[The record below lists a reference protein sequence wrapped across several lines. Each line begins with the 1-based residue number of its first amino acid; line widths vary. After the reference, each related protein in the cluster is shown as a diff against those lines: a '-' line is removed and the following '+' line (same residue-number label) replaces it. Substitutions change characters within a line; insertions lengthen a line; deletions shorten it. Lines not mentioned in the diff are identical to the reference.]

1 VDALLMGILRADPG
15 LAGVDVGTRIP
26 YEMPLPYVM
35 ARRSAGS
42 SVHPR
47 FLDAALVDVQ
57 VWARSETQAEALS
70 QTARDVLFLASRSPQ
85 VVVPGIGYI
94 SSFEESSAPAELP
107 SDTADEDTYRY
118 QGSYWLRVRPLI

>member
-1 VDALLMGILRADPG
+1 VDALLMGVLRAAPD
-15 LAGVDVGTRIP
+15 LAGIDVGTRVISP
-26 YEMPLPYVM
+26 MPLPYVM

-57 VWARSETQAEALS
+57 VWARSETQAESLS

-94 SSFEESSAPAELP
+94 SSFEEQAAPVELP

-118 QGSYWLRVRPLI
+118 QGSYWLRVRPLV